1 MNLFSRAAA
10 GLNLTPGERALL
22 KLLQSFLTAGAI
34 AVLLAAPTFLA
45 VQSGNVALATG
56 GVAAAVGAFL
66 HGFLTAWQKYVS
78 AKGDAPLASALGAVD
93 AAAQHALGQPNAV
106 KTLADDA
113 AAAPAPTPVS
123 AAVAAPVVAQ
133 PS

>member
-22 KLLQSFLTAGAI
+22 KLAQGFLTAGVI

-45 VQSGNVALATG
+45 VQSGNVVLATG
-56 GVAAAVGAFL
+56 GIAAAVGAFL

-78 AKGDAPLASALGAVD
+78 AKGDAPLASAIGAVD
-93 AAAQHALGQPNAV
+93 TAAQQALGQPNIV

-113 AAAPAPTPVS
+113 PAASALAPAVS
-123 AAVAAPVVAQ
+123 APLAT
-133 PS
+133 S